1 MEGAAGMTSTPESWG
16 RLPKVT
22 QTCRTVYS
30 RFATLPDTGA
40 PFLAHGLGRSYG
52 DSCLNDQGTLLLTR
66 PLDQWIALDTAS
78 GILEC
83 EAGVSLAEILTRV
96 VPEGWFPPV
105 TPGTKHVT
113 VGGAIANDVHG
124 KNHHVAGTFGAHV
137 LGFELLRSD
146 GSRAWC
152 SRTENAARF
161 RATIGGLGLTGLITR
176 ARIQLKSIANPVI
189 DEEQI
194 RMRNLEDFFRLAD
207 ESDSTHEYTV
217 AWLDTL
223 ATGDR
228 IGTGVFMR
236 GNHAGPDAPAKKI
249 KGPLPVSVPVD
260 APSFLLNRQ
269 SIKLFNTLYARK
281 VKGERHRGFTHYEP
295 FFYPLDV
302 LPGWNKLYGGRGF
315 FQHQCVVPRDGSGGP
330 IRDILETISRSG
342 EASFLAVLKCFGSA
356 PPEGLMSFPREGVTL
371 ALDFPNRGTPTREL
385 MDELD
390 HIVLQNGGAVYP
402 AKDARMAPETFR
414 KSFPALD
421 AFQAEIDPAFSSC
434 FYRRVTANP
443 NQE

>member
-1 MEGAAGMTSTPESWG
+1 MSAPPESWG
-16 RLPKVT
+16 RIPRVT
-22 QTCRTVYS
+22 QTTRTVTS
-30 RFATLPDTGA
+30 RFDTLPDQGA

-66 PLDQWIALDTAS
+66 PLDQWVSLDPAS
-78 GILEC
+78 GLLEC
-83 EAGVSLAEILTRV
+83 EAGVSLAEILQRV
-96 VPEGWFPPV
+96 VPEGWFLPV
-105 TPGTKHVT
+105 TPGTKYVT

-146 GSRAWC
+146 GSRTWC
-152 SRTENAARF
+152 SRTENARRF
-161 RATIGGLGLTGLITR
+161 RATVGGLGLTGLITR
-176 ARIQLKSIANPVI
+176 ARIQLKNIHNPVI

-207 ESDSTHEYTV
+207 ESDQSHEYTV

-228 IGTGVFMR
+228 IGTGIFMR
-236 GNHAGPDAPAKKI
+236 GNHAGPDAPAKKA
-249 KGPLPVSVPVD
+249 KGPLPVPVPVD
-260 APSFLLNRQ
+260 APAFLLNRQ
-269 SIKLFNTLYARK
+269 SIKLFNTVYAKK
-281 VKGERHRGFTHYEP
+281 VRGEQHRGFTHYEP

-302 LPGWNKLYGGRGF
+302 LGGWNKLYGKRGF
-315 FQHQCVVPRDGSGGP
+315 FQHQCVVPREGNGGP
-330 IRDILETISRSG
+330 IREILEAISRSG
-342 EASFLAVLKCFGSA
+342 ESSFLAVLKCFGSA
-356 PPEGLMSFPREGVTL
+356 PAEGLMSFPREGVTL

-390 HIVLQNGGAVYP
+390 HIVLHNGGALYP

-421 AFQAEIDPAFSSC
+421 TFQAEIDPAFSSC
-434 FYRRVTANP
+434 FYRRVTATP
-443 NQE
+443 